1 MDCGAVGSLAFK
13 TPFALFAASV
23 AAAAALPS
31 LELFGGR
38 PRPRGGVFPPGV
50 LTRRKNPG
58 LSLSLPG
65 DEIDAN
71 FELFFA
77 RPESDRSLDS
87 KYFAGRLRPSFAM
100 AAALPMALTF
110 LEDVVDFLF
119 PAPDPARFA
128 IASFVV
134 PGGLPR
140 PRFIGLASSSPDGR
154 EFSLSGVFLFD
165 AFPPSRFAP
174 GVAAAGASF
183 GAFDVVFR
191 SRVSGSFVNALVD
204 FFRARTNNQTRA
216 KTVSRSVLKKEFSQL
231 SRGT

>member
-1 MDCGAVGSLAFK
+1 
-13 TPFALFAASV
+13 
-23 AAAAALPS
+23 
-31 LELFGGR
+31 
-38 PRPRGGVFPPGV
+38 
-50 LTRRKNPG
+50 
-58 LSLSLPG
+58 
-65 DEIDAN
+65 
-71 FELFFA
+71 
-77 RPESDRSLDS
+77 
-87 KYFAGRLRPSFAM
+87 M

-154 EFSLSGVFLFD
+154 EFSFCGVFPFD
-165 AFPPSRFAP
+165 VFPSSRFAL
-174 GVAAAGASF
+174 GEAAGATF

-204 FFRARTNNQTRA
+204 FFRARKRA
-216 KTVSRSVLKKEFSQL
+216 RTSSVTHSKKFSQL
-231 SRGT
+231 SQGT

>member
-1 MDCGAVGSLAFK
+1 VDCGAVGSLAFK

-65 DEIDAN
+65 EEIDAN

-87 KYFAGRLRPSFAM
+87 KYFAGRFRPSLAM

-154 EFSLSGVFLFD
+154 EFSFCGVFPFD
-165 AFPPSRFAP
+165 VFPSSRFAL
-174 GVAAAGASF
+174 GEAAGATF

-204 FFRARTNNQTRA
+204 FFRARKRA
-216 KTVSRSVLKKEFSQL
+216 RTSSVTHSKKFSQL
-231 SRGT
+231 SQGT